1 MNKEFVPYELAVKL
15 KELGFVDEC
24 MAYYTIS
31 LTEVEHKE
39 DGTTGP
45 FGWKKGEV
53 FFEKRFFKNNS
64 QGIDGSN
71 ENWLE
76 VGAPLYQQCYRWFR
90 EKYFIVG
97 YIVPKNGKYTYYIIS
112 NNIKTEMNGFKTYEE
127 AELACLDKLIELVES
142 ELK

>member
-53 FFEKRFFKNNS
+53 FFEKRFVVPLAS
-64 QGIDGSN
+64 PCPSN
-71 ENWLE
+71 EKRNKRSDGRLSWL
-76 VGAPLYQQCYRWFR
+76 Q
-90 EKYFIVG
+90 
-97 YIVPKNGKYTYYIIS
+97 
-112 NNIKTEMNGFKTYEE
+112 
-127 AELACLDKLIELVES
+127 
-142 ELK
+142 